1 MKSVS
6 FITSALFTKISNPPS
21 AFTAFL
27 NVSINKKKKLIFQI
41 YIILMLV
48 CRDNS
53 NIIIL

>member
-27 NVSINKKKKLIFQI
+27 NVSINKKKKINI
-41 YIILMLV
+41 
-48 CRDNS
+48 S
-53 NIIIL
+53 NIYNINACM